1 MLLIVL
7 ISIFALIALVF
18 FALFAM
24 KTARHALMFDYNHII
39 QKRTS
44 TLYFDINGFLLSDN
58 DSTNRDHAL
67 GGLRTGDNIS
77 SYTQNPDMA
86 NYLKTC
92 ARIRGN
98 LHYKVDETV
107 DENVSKRTD
116 LIFSPF
122 ISNGVLRGVAVTSQ
136 TVYSK
141 NREAELL
148 EKTRNLATQNDEA
161 QHLIEKLDVERANL
175 ESAFKK
181 SSRHHIQLQKAMYRI
196 EQQNRELE
204 QAIDTIN
211 KQNAELERKNEEISR
226 SNKMKEVFLANT
238 SHEIRT
244 PLNAIIGFTNLLLK
258 MSPNEKQLKYLE
270 NIKTSGKNL
279 LFIIN
284 DILDLSKIEAGKMEL
299 SDIDFDLRDM
309 VEKCVNVVN
318 VARDGKN
325 ISINIDI
332 DDAIPE
338 IVVGD
343 SFRINQILTNLLNNS
358 IKFTD
363 NNCLI
368 RIKIRLLSANGDD
381 INIGFE
387 VSDNGIGI
395 PKERQSEIFESF
407 TQANAD
413 TTRKYGGT
421 GLGLSITR
429 QLVEMYGGKIT
440 VESELNQGTTFRFNL
455 NLKKSEN
462 KPAKESA
469 KGTTLAPPEKL
480 KILLAEDNEINQ
492 QLAVDTLK
500 AWNPDIIIDIAGNG
514 QTAVEKVEATDY
526 DVVLMDIQMPVMDGN
541 AAARTIRNSQSAHKD
556 VPIIAMT
563 AHAFKEERER
573 CLVNGMNDY
582 VMKPFDPEDLIAKIC
597 KYARIEFEKK
607 NNGDSD
613 GESIGVPG
621 SFDMRLLVEA
631 CADDRAELKK
641 IIGVYMS
648 TVPGDISEMSAA
660 SQNGDMEKMRTKRHS
675 LQTTFG
681 YLGMHNAAALLK
693 ATYDEGADIPYLS
706 DQIAAVWQQTMPMIK
721 EFVEKM

>member
-77 SYTQNPDMA
+77 SYTQNPDIA

-318 VARDGKN
+318 VARGG
-325 ISINIDI
+325 I
-332 DDAIPE
+332 DD
-338 IVVGD
+338 VGQ
-343 SFRINQILTNLLNNS
+343 FFYQ
-358 IKFTD
+358 
-363 NNCLI
+363 
-368 RIKIRLLSANGDD
+368 
-381 INIGFE
+381 
-387 VSDNGIGI
+387 
-395 PKERQSEIFESF
+395 
-407 TQANAD
+407 
-413 TTRKYGGT
+413 Y
-421 GLGLSITR
+421 
-429 QLVEMYGGKIT
+429 
-440 VESELNQGTTFRFNL
+440 
-455 NLKKSEN
+455 
-462 KPAKESA
+462 
-469 KGTTLAPPEKL
+469 
-480 KILLAEDNEINQ
+480 
-492 QLAVDTLK
+492 
-500 AWNPDIIIDIAGNG
+500 
-514 QTAVEKVEATDY
+514 
-526 DVVLMDIQMPVMDGN
+526 
-541 AAARTIRNSQSAHKD
+541 
-556 VPIIAMT
+556 
-563 AHAFKEERER
+563 
-573 CLVNGMNDY
+573 
-582 VMKPFDPEDLIAKIC
+582 
-597 KYARIEFEKK
+597 
-607 NNGDSD
+607 
-613 GESIGVPG
+613 
-621 SFDMRLLVEA
+621 
-631 CADDRAELKK
+631 
-641 IIGVYMS
+641 
-648 TVPGDISEMSAA
+648 
-660 SQNGDMEKMRTKRHS
+660 
-675 LQTTFG
+675 
-681 YLGMHNAAALLK
+681 
-693 ATYDEGADIPYLS
+693 
-706 DQIAAVWQQTMPMIK
+706 
-721 EFVEKM
+721 